1 VSRGLTVALIGPDG
15 AGKTTIARRLE
26 HDLGRPARYLYMG
39 TNVGASNRLLPTTRL
54 ARAIKRRSGR
64 PDRRPGATARSTA
77 SRGSGAGAL
86 RRVARAA
93 KGALWLANRIAEE
106 AYRLAIAAR
115 HRRGGEVVILDR
127 DFFFDY
133 YISDV
138 ARTNRSIGRRFHGLL
153 LRRVF
158 PRPDLVVYLDAPA
171 EVLFARKGEWSVE
184 WLAERRDQYRAMLR
198 LASHHATVDAT
209 RPLDE
214 VVGRVREA
222 VEARATAIEADRR
235 R

>member
-1 VSRGLTVALIGPDG
+1 
-15 AGKTTIARRLE
+15 
-26 HDLGRPARYLYMG
+26 M
-39 TNVGASNRLLPTTRL
+39 
-54 ARAIKRRSGR
+54 
-64 PDRRPGATARSTA
+64 
-77 SRGSGAGAL
+77 
-86 RRVARAA
+86 
-93 KGALWLANRIAEE
+93 
-106 AYRLAIAAR
+106 AIAAR

-127 DFFFDY
+127 DFYFDY

-138 ARTNRSIGRRFHGLL
+138 ARANRSIGRRFHGLL

-171 EVLFARKGEWSVE
+171 EVLFARKGEWSVD

-198 LASHHATVDAT
+198 LAPHHATVDAT

-222 VEARATAIEADRR
+222 VEARATAIEAGRR

>member
-1 VSRGLTVALIGPDG
+1 MSRGLTVALIGPDG

-26 HDLGRPARYLYMG
+26 HELGRPARYLYMG

-54 ARAIKRRSGR
+54 ARALKLRSGRSDRRPSATAPSSASRRSG
-64 PDRRPGATARSTA
+64 
-77 SRGSGAGAL
+77 SGGI
-86 RRVARAA
+86 RRVARSA

-115 HRRGGEVVILDR
+115 HRRRGEVVILDR

-138 ARTNRSIGRRFHGLL
+138 ARTNRSIGRRLHGLL

-171 EVLFARKGEWSVE
+171 EVLFARKGEWSID

-198 LASHHATVDAT
+198 LATHHATVDAT

-214 VVGRVREA
+214 VVCHVREA
-222 VEARATAIEADRR
+222 VEARATAIEAGRGR
-235 R
+235 